1 MACPSAV
8 GYNTAGP
15 NGSNKGP
22 SNPDYFAEVQARI
35 DKFLLHDPGIR
46 KEDIS
51 SDLLTASGSG
61 LDPNIL
67 VQAAKVQ
74 VKQIAKI
81 RNISEVTIN
90 QIIEKQTEKALHGLS
105 GTEKINVLKLNLA
118 LDDLK

>member
-1 MACPSAV
+1 MASVACPSAV

-35 DKFLLHDPGIR
+35 DAFLLHDTGIR

-51 SDLLTASGSG
+51 FDLLTASGSG
-61 LDPNIL
+61 LAPNIS
-67 VQAAKVQ
+67 VQAAKAQ

-81 RNISEVTIN
+81 RNIS
-90 QIIEKQTEKALHGLS
+90 
-105 GTEKINVLKLNLA
+105 GTTHQSNH
-118 LDDLK
+118 